1 MERLGSPRIR
11 SAFTSRRVPSPE
23 HSGQAPNGELNENCR
38 GSSSGSESPHVGQAY
53 RSENSVG
60 FGPPPPPPPAPP
72 PPPPP
77 ALGTPPP
84 PPPLGPP
91 APPPHGA
98 APPRLT
104 PPPPTASRTGQ
115 TQASPAAG
123 GLLSARV

>member
-60 FGPPPPPPPAPP
+60 FGPPPPPPPPPLLPP
-72 PPPPP
+72 PPPPSP
-77 ALGTPPP
+77 RRLRRRPPSSQP
-84 PPPLGPP
+84 PR
-91 APPPHGA
+91 APPPTH
-98 APPRLT
+98 PRT
-104 PPPPTASRTGQ
+104 PPPPTA
-115 TQASPAAG
+115 ASLPTRAA
-123 GLLSARV
+123 R